1 MKISKAQRD
10 EERRREAIKR
20 NRLKHLLGLLLHVQ
34 VSWEHG
40 FIGGGKAW
48 GASYAPV
55 ELKGGRLGMA
65 KILWAKLNTA
75 RINLF
80 DAYNFHSEFQRSGKA
95 FYQDGDKVITNLSLE
110 IIKALPEE
118 ASYTDGLVVL
128 TYLCHAF
135 LHDLRILEDDNRI
148 ELLMLDKALASFAN
162 WLLPQDSPLVKP
174 LNVVYA
180 AQRDTVLCSPDWT
193 RGGTLEWGESEQDKY
208 EKEQRKK
215 DGR

>member
-1 MKISKAQRD
+1 MSKKQQRD
-10 EERRREAIKR
+10 EARKSEAMRR

-40 FIGGGKAW
+40 FQGGGSAW

-55 ELKGGRLGMA
+55 ELEGRRLGMA
-65 KILWAKLNTA
+65 KILWAKLNDA
-75 RINLF
+75 RIALFERYNL
-80 DAYNFHSEFQRSGKA
+80 HGEFQRSGKS
-95 FYQDGDKVITNLSLE
+95 FYEDGDKVITNLSLE
-110 IIKALPEE
+110 IIKALPPE
-118 ASYTDGLVVL
+118 ASYTDGLIVL
-128 TYLCHAF
+128 TYLCHAL

-148 ELLMLDKALASFAN
+148 ELLKLDKALGSFAD

-180 AQRDTVLCSPDWT
+180 ANRDAVLCNPDWT

-208 EKEQRKK
+208 ERNKTI
-215 DGR
+215 